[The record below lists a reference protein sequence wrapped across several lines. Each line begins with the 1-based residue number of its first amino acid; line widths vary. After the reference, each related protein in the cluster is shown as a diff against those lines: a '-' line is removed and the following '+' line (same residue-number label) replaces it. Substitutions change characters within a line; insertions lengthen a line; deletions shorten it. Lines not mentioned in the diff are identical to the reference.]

1 MGGDWIFNLRIE
13 PLKEEYFNLAWERL
27 NSLTKPK
34 GSLGRL
40 EELAAQ
46 LVAIYENPFPEIKRK
61 LSFVFAC
68 DHGVAEEGVSAF
80 PKEVTAQMVYNF
92 LRGGAGINVLAR
104 HAGAEVRVVDVGVE
118 KDLGNL
124 PELIN
129 CKVCFGTKNFVKEQA
144 LEREEAIKSIEV
156 GYELAKKALLEGFN
170 LFGIGDMGIANTTP
184 SSAITAAITGR
195 PVEEVTGRGTG
206 INDDFYRKK
215 IEVIRRA
222 LERHRPKPSDPID
235 VLSKV
240 GGAEIGACAGVI
252 LACAESKVPVVIDGF
267 ITGAGALIAYKINP
281 LTKEYMIASHLSQ
294 ERGHKAQLEYMGLSP
309 ILDLNLRLGEGTG
322 AALAFLII
330 EAALKIYKEM
340 ATFESANVS
349 RELI

>member
-34 GSLGRL
+34 GSLGKL